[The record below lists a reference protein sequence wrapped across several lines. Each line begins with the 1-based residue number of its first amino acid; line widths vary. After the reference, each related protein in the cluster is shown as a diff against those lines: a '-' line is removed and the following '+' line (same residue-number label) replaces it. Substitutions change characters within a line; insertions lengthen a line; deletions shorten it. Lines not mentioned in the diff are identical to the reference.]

1 MVKAAKVGNWIKVDG
16 TIIPIVPSKGTRFAL
31 KELQDMVG
39 GYVERL
45 ALPERNVMIV
55 NEDGFAMGLPP
66 NETASRLAQRDIVG
80 DVVVLP
86 RGMGW

>member
-16 TIIPIVPSKGTRFAL
+16 SIIPVMPSKGSKFTL
-31 KELQDMVG
+31 KEVQEMVG
-39 GYVERL
+39 GFVARIR
-45 ALPERNVMIV
+45 LPEQAVMLV
-55 NEDGFAMGLPP
+55 DEDGMPRGLPL
-66 NETASRLAQRDIVG
+66 NETASRLAGMQIVG

>member
-1 MVKAAKVGNWIKVDG
+1 MVKTSKVGSWIKVNG
-16 TIIPIVPSKGTRFAL
+16 TIIPVIPSRGAKFTL

-45 ALPERNVMIV
+45 ALPDRAAMIV
-55 NEDGFAMGLPP
+55 NEDGIPLGLPV
-66 NETASRLAQRDIVG
+66 NEAAIRLIGRTIVG
-80 DVVVLP
+80 DVVLLP